1 MQSFGPT
8 LTEPGT
14 TYFLKQTL
22 KQCHTK
28 KIVLNDNIV
37 NLALFLGFCVL
48 IGVFLIY
55 KHQNKPNEEELKKK
69 EELKKTYI
77 LSKIKQ
83 INEKHQ
89 EKYNKMITDL
99 PKFESNFEI
108 LHKKFYDV

>member
-1 MQSFGPT
+1 MQSFGPN

-28 KIVLNDNIV
+28 KVVLNDNIV
-37 NLALFLGFCVL
+37 NLALFLGFYYF
-48 IGVFLIY
+48 VFLIY
-55 KHQNKPNEEELKKK
+55 KHKNKPNEEELKKK

-77 LSKIKQ
+77 LSKIKE

>member
-37 NLALFLGFCVL
+37 NLLKQHESYELVKF
-48 IGVFLIY
+48 IDNHGVSTTDVGDDDYRSYF
-55 KHQNKPNEEELKKK
+55 NGE
-69 EELKKTYI
+69 
-77 LSKIKQ
+77 KIKPKAGRMCMFPPMWTHLHSG
-83 INEKHQ
+83 NVVMGTKP
-89 EKYNKMITDL
+89 KYIIG
-99 PKFESNFEI
+99 SY
-108 LHKKFYDV
+108 LHYV